1 MLAGRYRLEG
11 PLAAGGMGAV
21 HVATD
26 ERLGRRVA
34 VKIMKEELASE
45 PDFVERFRRE
55 ASAAAGLSHQN
66 IAQVYDYGQDGRQH
80 FIVMELVEG
89 TDLARLLREKGRLP
103 AEDALRIA
111 AQVCRALSVAHRAGI
126 VHRDIK
132 PANVI
137 VTHNGDVKVTDFGIA
152 RTLGDSTLTN
162 VGSVLGTAQYMS
174 PEQARGEPAG
184 PASDLYAVGVV
195 LFQLLTGTVPF
206 TGESAV
212 AVALRHLNDEIP
224 APSSVVPGL
233 PIGVDQVVARATEKD
248 PEHRFSDAD
257 EMAVALDKALLAP
270 EHTAPEHTAPL
281 PAAAPHREVPSG
293 APSPDG
299 RRRLPWILAAV
310 ALAAAVAI
318 LFAVTRDG
326 EETTAQPNPSPSL
339 SSEPSRTPTKPA
351 RSKSA
356 EPTPTPT
363 PQATQPSGPVVPE
376 NLVGQDKK
384 SAEEALKSSGYDV
397 KTVDVESAQPK
408 ESVVAS
414 LPAPGT
420 PVSPGQ
426 TIVLLNSNG
435 KSAED
440 SPAYVV
446 PTESTGA
453 HVHDVEDALRQ
464 DGIEVEKVSV
474 DSAAPKDSVITTY
487 PAPGESTR
495 TGEVVLLVSTGHPDD

>member
-1 MLAGRYRLEG
+1 MLAGRYRLDVH
-11 PLAAGGMGAV
+11 LASGGMGSV
-21 HVATD
+21 QVATD

-34 VKIMKEELASE
+34 VKLMKEELASQS
-45 PDFVERFRRE
+45 DFVERFRRE
-55 ASAAAGLSHQN
+55 ASAAAGLTHQN

-89 TDLARLLREKGRLP
+89 TDLAQLLRDRGRLP
-103 AEDALRIA
+103 AECAVRIA
-111 AQVCRALSVAHRAGI
+111 TQVCRALSVAHLAGI

-137 VTHNGDVKVTDFGIA
+137 VTPNGVVKVTDFGIA
-152 RTLGDSTLTN
+152 RTLGDSTLTKA
-162 VGSVLGTAQYMS
+162 GSVLGTAQYMS

-195 LFQLLTGTVPF
+195 LFQMLTGTVPF

-224 APSSVVPGL
+224 APSSVVPSL

-248 PEHRFSDAD
+248 PEYRFIEAG
-257 EMAVALDKALLAP
+257 EMAAALDQALSAP
-270 EHTAPEHTAPL
+270 DHTAQLPVAPD
-281 PAAAPHREVPSG
+281 AGVPSG
-293 APSPDG
+293 APVSDG
-299 RRRLPWILAAV
+299 HRRAPWILAAV
-310 ALAAAVAI
+310 GLAAVVAI

-326 EETTAQPNPSPSL
+326 EETTAQPNPSPTQ
-339 SSEPSRTPTKPA
+339 SSEPSRNPSRPA

-363 PQATQPSGPVVPE
+363 LQATQPSLPVVPE

-384 SAEEALKSSGYDV
+384 TAEEALKSGGYDV

-408 ESVVAS
+408 DSVIAT
-414 LPAPGT
+414 LPAPGA
-420 PVSPGQ
+420 PVSPSQ
-426 TIVLLNSNG
+426 TIVLLSSDG

-440 SPAYVV
+440 SSAYVV
-446 PTESTGA
+446 RTEFSGA
-453 HVHDVEDALRQ
+453 DVHDVEDALKQ
-464 DGIEVEKVSV
+464 DGIEAEKVSV
-474 DSAAPKDSVITTY
+474 DSAAPKESVITTY
-487 PAPGESTR
+487 PAPGESTQ
-495 TGEVVLLVSTGHPDD
+495 TGEVVLLVSNGRSDP

>member
-1 MLAGRYRLEG
+1 MLAGRYRLDG
-11 PLAAGGMGAV
+11 RLASGGMGAV

-34 VKIMKEELASE
+34 VKLMNEELASQS
-45 PDFVERFRRE
+45 DFVERFRRE

-80 FIVMELVEG
+80 YIVMELVEG
-89 TDLARLLREKGRLP
+89 TDLARVLVDQGRLP
-103 AEDALRIA
+103 AEDAIRIG

-137 VTHNGDVKVTDFGIA
+137 VTPNGDVKVTDFGIA

-162 VGSVLGTAQYMS
+162 AGSVLGTAQYMS

-195 LFQLLTGTVPF
+195 LFQMLTGKVPF

-224 APSSVVPGL
+224 APSSVVPDL
-233 PIGVDQVVARATEKD
+233 PIGVDRVVARATEKD

-257 EMAVALDKALLAP
+257 EMAVALDQALLAP
-270 EHTAPEHTAPL
+270 DHTAPDHTAQL
-281 PAAAPHREVPSG
+281 PVVARHAGAPSG
-293 APSPDG
+293 APASNG
-299 RRRLPWILAAV
+299 RRRVPWILAAV
-310 ALAAAVAI
+310 ALAAAVAT

-326 EETTAQPNPSPSL
+326 EETTAQPNPSPSQ
-339 SSEPSRTPTKPA
+339 SSEPSRAPSKPA
-351 RSKSA
+351 RSKNA

-363 PQATQPSGPVVPE
+363 PQTTQPSGPVVPE

-384 SAEEALKSSGYDV
+384 SAEEALKASGYDV
-397 KTVDVESAQPK
+397 ETVDVESAQPK
-408 ESVVAS
+408 DSVVATM
-414 LPAPGT
+414 PAPGAS
-420 PVSPGQ
+420 VSPGQ
-426 TIVLLNSNG
+426 TIVLLSSNG

-440 SPAYVV
+440 SSAYVAR
-446 PTESTGA
+446 TEFTGA
-453 HVHDVEDALRQ
+453 DVQDVEDALKQ
-464 DGIEVEKVSV
+464 DGIEAEKVSV

-487 PAPGESTR
+487 PAPGESTQ
-495 TGEVVLLVSTGHPDD
+495 TGEVVLLVSNGRSDG